1 MMMIKTSKNCMTVFT
16 QSIDEVDIN
25 ETGEMNIV
33 IQSITIM
40 YVIIQ

>member
-1 MMMIKTSKNCMTVFT
+1 MTVFT